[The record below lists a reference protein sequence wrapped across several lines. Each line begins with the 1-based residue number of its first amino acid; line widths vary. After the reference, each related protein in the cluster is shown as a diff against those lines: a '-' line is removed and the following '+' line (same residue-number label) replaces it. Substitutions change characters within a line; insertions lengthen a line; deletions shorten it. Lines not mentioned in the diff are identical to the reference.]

1 MWGVFPRPSIQEG
14 FVRRILTVFIV
25 VAGLVAAVVAQDTDE
40 IANFS
45 AKAARVSR
53 GQLTAASN
61 AAKPEIVAGFLRGRH
76 DAATVASLVT
86 DAENP
91 TADGP
96 VHVRMH
102 QRVAGLD
109 VYGTYV
115 KATTSRDGELL
126 SVVENL
132 APAGP
137 ALLPASIDYRDALT
151 TALQRRYPGA
161 PTDLP
166 EAGAADNRV
175 EFANNG
181 RFFENPAVTR
191 MAIPLANG
199 RLRIGFLV
207 ETWDRDNQLWHTVV
221 SGNGRVL
228 LEQLRTASDRYNVFT
243 KNPTATPQATIA
255 GPGVGSTESPSG
267 WVTNNTTIGNNVDAY
282 LDRDGT
288 ANTPDANGR
297 PISATQDFLQAFDIT
312 TAPTTTTNQMAAVT
326 NLFYSNNVIHDKLYR
341 HGFNE
346 AAGNFQTN
354 NFGNGGAGNDPVNA
368 EAQDGSGTSN
378 ANFATPNDGSRP
390 RMQMY
395 LWTQST
401 PNRDG
406 DVDSD
411 VVFHEYGHGLTWR
424 MIGDMSG
431 LFAGAIGEGQGDVLA
446 IYMNNNDRVGEYSY
460 NNALGIRR
468 YAYTNYPL
476 SYGDMNGRVHDD
488 GEIYAATMWKLRS
501 LWLSAGLTEDTL
513 WNRMINGMN
522 FTPSRPAYEDMR
534 DGILAAIDAANTSSD
549 VKVKERCQL
558 WTAFAQFGIGQGAN
572 GAESCNFIRCTGT
585 VTESFA
591 VPAGVCSA
599 PTNTAPTVSIS
610 LPANNS
616 SFVKGTA
623 ITFTAAV
630 SDAQGDP
637 ITTTWTSDN
646 QAGWSA
652 TGASITTSALT
663 TVGQHTITATASDGQ
678 LSNTAS
684 ITVFITEPSQPP
696 GGIVL
701 QGTGYKVKSVRKVDL
716 SWTGANGAS
725 VDVIRGSTTLVT
737 TANSSYTDTLS
748 GKGAGTFTYRVC
760 PANSTTG
767 CSNTITI
774 VF

>member
-1 MWGVFPRPSIQEG
+1 M
-14 FVRRILTVFIV
+14 RRILTVFIV

-45 AKAARVSR
+45 AKAARVTR

-61 AAKPEIVAGFLRGRH
+61 AARPDIVAGFLRGRH
-76 DAATVASLVT
+76 DAATIASLVT
-86 DAENP
+86 DSENP

-96 VHVRMH
+96 VHLKMH
-102 QRVAGLD
+102 QRAGGLD

-115 KATTSRDGELL
+115 KATTSRDGQLL
-126 SVVENL
+126 SVIENL

-151 TALQRRYPGA
+151 SALQRRYPGG

-166 EAGAADNRV
+166 EVSAAGNRV
-175 EFANNG
+175 EFGSNG
-181 RFFENPAVTR
+181 RFLENPAVTR

-228 LEQLRTASDRYNVFT
+228 LEQLRTASDSYNVFT
-243 KNPTATPQATIA
+243 KNPTATAQTTIS
-255 GPGVGSTESPSG
+255 GPGAGNAESPSG

-297 PISATQDFLQAFDIT
+297 PISATQDFLQAFDT
-312 TAPTTTTNQMAAVT
+312 LTAPTTTTNQMAAVT
-326 NLFYSNNVIHDKLYR
+326 NLFFSNNVIHDKLYR

-406 DVDSD
+406 DVDAD

-488 GEIYAATMWKLRS
+488 GEIYAAAMWKLRS
-501 LWLSAGLTEDTL
+501 LWASAGLAEDTL

-534 DGILAAIDAANTSSD
+534 DGILAAIDAASSPD
-549 VKVKERCQL
+549 AVKERCQL
-558 WTAFAQFGIGQGAN
+558 WTAFAQFGIGEGAN

-585 VTESFA
+585 VSESFV

-599 PTNTAPTVSIS
+599 PTNTAPTVSIL

-616 SFVKGTA
+616 SFVKATP
-623 ITFTAAV
+623 ITFTASV

-637 ITTTWTSDN
+637 ITTTWTSSV
-646 QAGWSA
+646 QGSIG

-663 TVGQHTITATASDGQ
+663 SVGQHTITATASDGQ
-678 LSNTAS
+678 ASNSAS
-684 ITVFITEPSQPP
+684 ITISITEPSQPP
-696 GGIVL
+696 GGITL
-701 QGTGYKVKSVRKVDL
+701 TGRGYKVKSVRKVDL
-716 SWTGANGAS
+716 SWTGAGGAS
-725 VDVIRGSTTLVT
+725 VDVFRDATKITTT
-737 TANSSYTDTLS
+737 TGAAYTDTLS
-748 GKGAGTFTYRVC
+748 GKGSGTFSYRVC
-760 PANSTTG
+760 PANSNTG
-767 CSNTITI
+767 CSNTISI

>member
-1 MWGVFPRPSIQEG
+1 
-14 FVRRILTVFIV
+14 VRRILTVFIV

-45 AKAARVSR
+45 AKAARVNR

-61 AAKPEIVAGFLRGRH
+61 AAKPDIVAGFLRARH
-76 DAATVASLVT
+76 DAATIASLVT
-86 DAENP
+86 DSESP

-96 VHVRMH
+96 VHLKMH
-102 QRVAGLD
+102 QRVGGLD

-115 KATTSRDGELL
+115 KATTSRDGQLL
-126 SVVENL
+126 SVIENL

-151 TALQRRYPGA
+151 AALQRRYPGA

-166 EAGAADNRV
+166 EVSAADNRV
-175 EFANNG
+175 EFASNG
-181 RFFENPAVTR
+181 RFLENPAVTR

-243 KNPTATPQATIA
+243 INPTVTPQQTITA
-255 GPGVGSTESPSG
+255 GGITAESFAG
-267 WVTNNTTIGNNVDAY
+267 WVTNDTTIGNNVDAY
-282 LDRDGT
+282 LDRD
-288 ANTPDANGR
+288 ANNVADLNGR
-297 PISATQDFLQAFDIT
+297 PVSATREFVQDFSAT
-312 TAPTTTTNQMAAVT
+312 TAPTTTANQMVAVT

-354 NFGNGGAGNDPVNA
+354 NNNNGGLGNDPVNA

-378 ANFATPNDGSRP
+378 ANFATPSDGSRP

-395 LWTQST
+395 LWNQST

-431 LFAGAIGEGQGDVLA
+431 LFAGAIGEGQSDVLA

-476 SYGDMNGRVHDD
+476 SYGDMNGRIHDD
-488 GEIYAATMWKLRS
+488 GEIYAAAMWKLRS
-501 LWLSAGLTEDTL
+501 LWTSAGLAEDTL

-534 DGILAAIDAANTSSD
+534 DGILAAIDAANSPD
-549 VKVKERCQL
+549 EVKERCQL
-558 WTAFAQFGIGQGAN
+558 WTAFAQFGIGEGAN

-585 VTESFA
+585 VSESF
-591 VPAGVCSA
+591 VIPAGVCSA

-610 LPANNS
+610 LPADNS

-623 ITFTAAV
+623 ITFTASV

-637 ITTTWTSDN
+637 ITTTWTSSV
-646 QAGWSA
+646 QGALG

-663 TVGQHTITATASDGQ
+663 TVGPHTITATASDGQ
-678 LSNTAS
+678 ASNSAS
-684 ITVFITEPSQPP
+684 ITISITEPSQPP
-696 GGIVL
+696 GGIEL
-701 QGTGYKVKSVRKVDL
+701 SGRGYKVKGVRNVDL
-716 SWTGANGAS
+716 SWNGAIGET
-725 VDVIRGSTTLVT
+725 VNVVRGSTTINTDNDGL
-737 TANSSYTDTLS
+737 YTDTIS
-748 GKGAGTFTYRVC
+748 GKGSGTFTYKVC
-760 PANSTTG
+760 EVASPTT

>member
-1 MWGVFPRPSIQEG
+1 
-14 FVRRILTVFIV
+14 VRRILTVFIV

-40 IANFS
+40 IANFG
-45 AKAARVSR
+45 AKAARVNR
-53 GQLTAASN
+53 GQLTAPSN
-61 AAKPEIVAGFLRGRH
+61 AARPDIVAGFLQGRH

-86 DAENP
+86 DSENP

-96 VHVRMH
+96 VHLKMH
-102 QRVAGLD
+102 QRVGGLD

-115 KATTSRDGELL
+115 KATTSRDGQLL
-126 SVVENL
+126 SVIENL

-151 TALQRRYPGA
+151 TVLQQRYPGGS
-161 PTDLP
+161 TDLP
-166 EAGAADNRV
+166 EVSAADNRV
-175 EFANNG
+175 EYGGNG
-181 RFFENPAVTR
+181 RFLENPVVTR

-207 ETWDRDNQLWHTVV
+207 ETWDRDNQLWHTIV

-228 LEQLRTASDRYNVFT
+228 FEQLRTASDRYNVFT
-243 KNPTATPQATIA
+243 INPTATPQQTITA
-255 GPGVGSTESPSG
+255 GGITAESFAG

-282 LDRDGT
+282 LDRD
-288 ANTPDANGR
+288 ANNVADLNGR
-297 PISATQDFLQAFDIT
+297 PVSATREFVQDFSAT
-312 TAPTTTTNQMAAVT
+312 TAPTTTANQMVAVT

-354 NFGNGGAGNDPVNA
+354 NNNNGGLGNDPVNA

-378 ANFATPNDGSRP
+378 ANFATPSDGSRP

-395 LWTQST
+395 LWNQST

-431 LFAGAIGEGQGDVLA
+431 LFAGAIGEGQSDVLA

-476 SYGDMNGRVHDD
+476 SYGDMNGRIHDD
-488 GEIYAATMWKLRS
+488 GEIYAAAMWKLRS
-501 LWLSAGLTEDTL
+501 LWTSAGLAEDTL

-534 DGILAAIDAANTSSD
+534 DGILAAIDAANSPD
-549 VKVKERCQL
+549 EVKERCQL
-558 WTAFAQFGIGQGAN
+558 WTAFAQFGIGEGAN

-585 VTESFA
+585 VSESF
-591 VPAGVCSA
+591 VIPAGVCSA

-610 LPANNS
+610 LPADNS

-623 ITFTAAV
+623 ITFTASV

-637 ITTTWTSDN
+637 ITTTWTSSV
-646 QAGWSA
+646 QGALG

-663 TVGQHTITATASDGQ
+663 TVGPHTITATASDGQ
-678 LSNTAS
+678 ASNSAS
-684 ITVFITEPSQPP
+684 ITISITEPSQPP
-696 GGIVL
+696 GGIEL
-701 QGTGYKVKSVRKVDL
+701 SGRGYKVKGVRNVDL
-716 SWTGANGAS
+716 SWNGATGET
-725 VDVIRGSTTLVT
+725 VNVVRGSTTINTDNDGL
-737 TANSSYTDTLS
+737 YTDTIS
-748 GKGAGTFTYRVC
+748 GKGSGTFTYKVC
-760 PANSTTG
+760 EVASPTT

>member
-1 MWGVFPRPSIQEG
+1 
-14 FVRRILTVFIV
+14 VRRILAVFIV

-45 AKAARVSR
+45 AKAARVNR

-61 AAKPEIVAGFLRGRH
+61 AAKPDIVAGFLRARH
-76 DAATVASLVT
+76 DAATIASLVT
-86 DAENP
+86 DSESP

-96 VHVRMH
+96 VHLKMH
-102 QRVAGLD
+102 QRVGGLD

-115 KATTSRDGELL
+115 KATTSRDGQLL
-126 SVVENL
+126 SVIENL

-151 TALQRRYPGA
+151 AALQRRYPGA

-166 EAGAADNRV
+166 EVSAADNRV
-175 EFANNG
+175 EFASNG
-181 RFFENPAVTR
+181 RFLENPAVTR

-243 KNPTATPQATIA
+243 INPTVTPQQTITA
-255 GPGVGSTESPSG
+255 GGITAESFAG
-267 WVTNNTTIGNNVDAY
+267 WVTNDTTIGNNVDAY
-282 LDRDGT
+282 LDRD
-288 ANTPDANGR
+288 ANNVADLNGR
-297 PISATQDFLQAFDIT
+297 PVSATRDFLQDFSAT
-312 TAPTTTTNQMAAVT
+312 TAPTTTTNQMVAVT

-354 NFGNGGAGNDPVNA
+354 NNNNGGLGNDPVNA

-378 ANFATPNDGSRP
+378 ANFSTPNDGSRP

-395 LWTQST
+395 LWNQST

-431 LFAGAIGEGQGDVLA
+431 LFAGAIGEGQSDVLA
-446 IYMNNNDRVGEYSY
+446 IYMNDNDRVGEYAY

-468 YAYTNYPL
+468 FPYTNYPNT
-476 SYGDMNGRVHDD
+476 YGDMNGRVHDD
-488 GEIYAATMWKLRS
+488 GEIYAAAMWKLRS
-501 LWLSAGLTEDTL
+501 LWASAGLAEDTL

-534 DGILAAIDAANTSSD
+534 DGILAAIDAANSPD
-549 VKVKERCQL
+549 EIKERCQL
-558 WTAFAQFGIGQGAN
+558 WTAFAQFGIGEGAN
-572 GAESCNFIRCTGT
+572 GTESCNFIRCTGT
-585 VTESFA
+585 VSESF
-591 VPAGVCSA
+591 VIPAGVCSA

-623 ITFTAAV
+623 ITFTASV

-637 ITTTWTSDN
+637 ITTTWTSN
-646 QAGWSA
+646 VQGSLG

-663 TVGQHTITATASDGQ
+663 TVGTHQITATASDGQ
-678 LSNTAS
+678 ASNSAT
-684 ITVFITEPSQPP
+684 IQIFITEPSQPP
-696 GGIVL
+696 SGIVL
-701 QGTGYKVKSVRKVDL
+701 QGTGYKVKGVRNVDL
-716 SWTGANGAS
+716 SWNGATGATINI
-725 VDVIRGSTTLVT
+725 VRGSTTIN
-737 TANSSYTDTLS
+737 TANDGVYTDTIS
-748 GKGAGTFTYRVC
+748 GKGSGTFTYKVC
-760 PANSTTG
+760 EVASPTT
-767 CSNTITI
+767 CSNTVTI